1 MGTHRRFIK
10 RAMAVANSARSLLSL
25 QSLAASPASC
35 QSLQLSAS
43 LFPLAPS
50 RASLRQHRQTLPKAA
65 SSFLGTSLS
74 APVKQAYAR
83 RPLQGVRAEASEGA
97 EPAKEPEVS
106 NSLAPLSPSSP
117 TGEFLVKM
125 LQDHPHLFPS
135 AADQQLERLATEK
148 QEADSVASTSG
159 SDLVLY
165 ERINQLKATER
176 SKAVEDIIYALVVQ
190 RFVEAG
196 AQLVCKVAPLTETAG
211 GNADVGPLSFDAL
224 NAVHSPDALEMCQEH
239 LNVVLGAGQ
248 TSYADESV
256 SVQISKLRMGQV
268 YAASVMYG
276 YFLRRVD
283 KRFQLEKTMK
293 GLGAD
298 LGFNPLEALDAETG
312 EQVTT
317 SEEAESLAAEAAR
330 AAARMAR
337 GATDFEKEGSDE
349 AKQGLNRLR
358 ANQERLAEE
367 RRSKLALRKYVLSF
381 DAETLQQVARIR
393 TRETLNVI
401 EKHVEALFGK
411 PEIVVGEG
419 GVVGLVVPKDDAVK
433 VSLAGLRKVV
443 LEALAFGTHLWD
455 VESYI
460 EEQYNLVAA

>member
-1 MGTHRRFIK
+1 
-10 RAMAVANSARSLLSL
+10 
-25 QSLAASPASC
+25 
-35 QSLQLSAS
+35 
-43 LFPLAPS
+43 
-50 RASLRQHRQTLPKAA
+50 
-65 SSFLGTSLS
+65 
-74 APVKQAYAR
+74 
-83 RPLQGVRAEASEGA
+83 
-97 EPAKEPEVS
+97 
-106 NSLAPLSPSSP
+106 
-117 TGEFLVKM
+117 
-125 LQDHPHLFPS
+125 
-135 AADQQLERLATEK
+135 
-148 QEADSVASTSG
+148 
-159 SDLVLY
+159 
-165 ERINQLKATER
+165 
-176 SKAVEDIIYALVVQ
+176 VEDIIYALVVQ
-190 RFVEAG
+190 RFVDAG
-196 AQLVCKVAPLTETAG
+196 AQLVVKVPTTVETAG
-211 GNADVGPLSFDAL
+211 QNADVGPLAFDAL
-224 NAVHSPDALEMCQEH
+224 KSVHSPDALEMCQEH

-248 TSYADESV
+248 SAFADENI

-293 GLGAD
+293 GMEAG

-312 EQVTT
+312 EQVTN
-317 SEEAESLAAEAAR
+317 SDEAESLAAEAAA

-337 GATDFEKEGSDE
+337 GEVSDE
-349 AKQGLNRLR
+349 PRQSTNRLR
-358 ANQERLAEE
+358 ANQDRLAEE
-367 RRSKLALRKYVLSF
+367 RQSKLALRKYVMSF

-411 PEIVVGEG
+411 PEIMVGER

-460 EEQYNLVAA
+460 EEQYKLVAA